1 MKSMNKPK
9 KRFIAGA
16 TCTQCHEIDT
26 LFVVE
31 INQNQTLHCVEC
43 GYSEQKEVVESS
55 ANIIGL
61 FSPEG
66 LSKK

>member
-1 MKSMNKPK
+1 MNYPK

-26 LFVVE
+26 LYVVE
-31 INQNQTLHCVEC
+31 ANQKQTLHCVEC
-43 GYSEQKEVVESS
+43 GYSEQKELAKSP

-66 LSKK
+66 AQKK